1 MVFNTCQLTKP
12 SSQKEKRKKKKKKIK
27 PWLEKTKNL
36 NHFKSTISTMVDE

>member
-1 MVFNTCQLTKP
+1 MSTHQAFFP
-12 SSQKEKRKKKKKKIK
+12 KRKKKKKKKKKIK